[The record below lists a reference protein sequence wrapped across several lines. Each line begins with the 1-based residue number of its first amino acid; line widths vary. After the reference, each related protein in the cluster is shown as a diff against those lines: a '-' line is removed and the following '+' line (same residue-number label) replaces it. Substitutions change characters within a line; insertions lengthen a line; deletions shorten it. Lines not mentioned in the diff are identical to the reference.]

1 MAISF
6 LNLIS
11 ENFYGNPILCNDL
24 NDVIDVCAENIY
36 DFSSAIKGIHSS

>member
-36 DFSSAIKGIHSS
+36 DFSSAIKCIHSS